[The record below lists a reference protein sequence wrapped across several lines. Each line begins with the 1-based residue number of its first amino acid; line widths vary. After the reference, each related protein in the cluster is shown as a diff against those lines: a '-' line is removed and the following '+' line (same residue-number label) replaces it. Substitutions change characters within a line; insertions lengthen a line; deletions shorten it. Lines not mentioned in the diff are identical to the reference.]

1 MTMKKMNL
9 YTLIGILVVL
19 GSLLGAC
26 SANLERNPDGSLKLE
41 TTMQEG
47 SLQDEIAIAIADP
60 LMRDFSVELHAGY
73 ITVGAE
79 RGRAVGDKTDT
90 VQFRLDLGVQDGHLT
105 AVISDARLNDDP
117 LDEAYVDVWNER
129 MATQLERSGKQN
141 ANSSLQAVEVTS
153 ESLTMVWR
161 IETWRSR
168 E

>member
-117 LDEAYVDVWNER
+117 KRQQQPAGRRGNLRIAHHGLAHRDLAQPRVVKSSGVTCIEMSAL
-129 MATQLERSGKQN
+129 QLP
-141 ANSSLQAVEVTS
+141 
-153 ESLTMVWR
+153 
-161 IETWRSR
+161 
-168 E
+168 

>member
-1 MTMKKMNL
+1 MKKMNL
-9 YTLIGILVVL
+9 HMLIGIVLIL

-26 SANLERNPDGSLKLE
+26 SANIERNPDGSLRLE
-41 TTMQEG
+41 TTMLED

-73 ITVGAE
+73 ISVSAE
-79 RGRAVGDKTDT
+79 RGRAVGDKSDT

-105 AVISDARLNDDP
+105 AVISDARLNDEP

-129 MATQLERSGKQN
+129 LATQLERSGKQN
-141 ANSSLQAVEVTS
+141 ANSSLEAVEVTTD
-153 ESLTMVWR
+153 SLTMVWR